1 MAGFTAIEMHIMAHN
16 IVDEYENSTGKK
28 LSYKEYNEQMK
39 KWEKFLPKLFAKAEE
54 NIKNGIAPEDER
66 MQKWL
71 DKTFKECGI
80 THKEMRKT
88 DILPN

>member
-1 MAGFTAIEMHIMAHN
+1 MAGFTELEMHIIAHN
-16 IVDEYENSTGKK
+16 IVDEYEKTTGKK

-71 DKTFKECGI
+71 DEAFKECGI
-80 THKEMRKT
+80 THKEMGKT
-88 DILPN
+88 GILPN

>member
-1 MAGFTAIEMHIMAHN
+1 MARFTELEMHFIAHN
-16 IVDEYENSTGKK
+16 IVDEYEKTTGKK

-54 NIKNGIAPEDER
+54 SIKNDIAPEDEQ

-71 DKTFKECGI
+71 NKTFKECGI
-80 THKEMRKT
+80 TYMVE
-88 DILPN
+88 

>member
-1 MAGFTAIEMHIMAHN
+1 MAGFTELEMHFIAHN
-16 IVDEYENSTGKK
+16 IVDEYEKTTGKK

-54 NIKNGIAPEDER
+54 NIKNDIAPEDEQ

-71 DKTFKECGI
+71 NKTFKECGI
-80 THKEMRKT
+80 TYMVE
-88 DILPN
+88 